1 MTIGGTVRLGRIAK
15 VVNVAC
21 MLVFAVYFLAPL
33 YVMLVNSVKPLDEIR
48 AGTMLALAEDGSFEF
63 WVKAWRD
70 AQIGVQATGLR
81 PYFFNSIRMVVPAV
95 VISTSIGALAGFVL
109 AHWRVRNVRLLFGL
123 ILFGAFIPFQTVLI
137 PMARVLGL
145 LGLSGTTAGLV
156 LVHTVYG
163 IAFTTLFFRNTYAG
177 MPHELIQSAQV
188 DGAHFMRIFTRIIL
202 PNSAAVIMVS
212 IIWQTTNIW
221 NDFLFGA
228 SFGDATSQPMQVA
241 LNNLVSSST
250 GVQEYNVHFAGALM
264 AAFPTLVIYLVSGRY
279 FIRGLMSG
287 SVKG

>member
-21 MLVFAVYFLAPL
+21 MLVFAVYFLVPL

-81 PYFFNSIRMVVPAV
+81 PYFFNSIRLVVPAV

-109 AHWRVRNVRLLFGL
+109 AHWRVRNGRLLFGL

>member
-1 MTIGGTVRLGRIAK
+1 MTIGGTIRMSRAAK
-15 VVNVAC
+15 AAIVVV
-21 MLVFAVYFLAPL
+21 MVIFAIYFLIPL
-33 YVMLVNSVKPLDEIR
+33 YVMLVNSVKPLAEIR
-48 AGTMLALAEDGSFEF
+48 TGNMLALPAEFSLDF
-63 WVKAWRD
+63 WAQAW
-70 AQIGVQATGLR
+70 ASTQIGVQATGLR
-81 PYFFNSIRMVVPAV
+81 PYFLNSVQMVVPAV
-95 VISTSIGALAGFVL
+95 LLSTTLGALAGFVL
-109 AHWRVRNVRLLFGL
+109 AQWPIRNSRLIFAL

-137 PMARVLGL
+137 PMARILGILGL
-145 LGLSGTTAGLV
+145 AGTTSGLV

-163 IAFTTLFFRNTYAG
+163 VAFTTLFFRNSYAS

-188 DGAHFMRIFTRIIL
+188 DGAHFGRIFMEIIL
-202 PNSAAVIMVS
+202 PNSMPVIMVS
-212 IIWQTTNIW
+212 VIWQATNIW

-250 GVQEYNVHFAGALM
+250 GVREYNVHFAGALM

-279 FIRGLMSG
+279 FVRGLMSG

>member
-1 MTIGGTVRLGRIAK
+1 MTIGATVRLGRIAK
-15 VVNVAC
+15 VVNIAC
-21 MLVFAVYFLAPL
+21 MLVFAVYFLVPL

-48 AGTMLALAEDGSFEF
+48 AGTMLAFAEDGSFEF

-81 PYFFNSIRMVVPAV
+81 PYFFNSIRLVVPAV

-109 AHWRVRNVRLLFGL
+109 AHWRVRNGRLLFGL

>member
-15 VVNVAC
+15 VVNIAC
-21 MLVFAVYFLAPL
+21 MLVFAVYFLVPL

-48 AGTMLALAEDGSFEF
+48 AGTMLAFAEDGSFEF

-81 PYFFNSIRMVVPAV
+81 PYFFNSIRLVVPAV

-109 AHWRVRNVRLLFGL
+109 AHWRVRNGRLLFGL

>member
-21 MLVFAVYFLAPL
+21 MLVFAVYFLVPL

-81 PYFFNSIRMVVPAV
+81 PYFFNSIRLVVPAV

-109 AHWRVRNVRLLFGL
+109 AHWRVRNGRLLFGL

-287 SVKG
+287 AVKG

>member
-21 MLVFAVYFLAPL
+21 MLVFAVYFLVPL

-81 PYFFNSIRMVVPAV
+81 PYFFNSIRLVVPAV

-109 AHWRVRNVRLLFGL
+109 AHWRVRNGRLLFGL

-202 PNSAAVIMVS
+202 PNSAAVVMVS

>member
-81 PYFFNSIRMVVPAV
+81 PYFFNSIRLVVPAV

>member
-1 MTIGGTVRLGRIAK
+1 MTIGGTIRIGRVRQAII
-15 VVNVAC
+15 VVI
-21 MLVFAVYFLAPL
+21 MIVFAIYFLTPL
-33 YVMLVNSVKPLDEIR
+33 YVMIVNSVKSLNEIR
-48 AGTMLALAEDGSFEF
+48 TGNMLALPSQASFDY
-63 WVKAWRD
+63 WIKAWRD

-81 PYFFNSIRMVVPAV
+81 PYFINSVVMVVPAV
-95 VISTSIGALAGFVL
+95 LISTLIGALAGFVL
-109 AHWRVRNVRLLFGL
+109 AQWPIRHSRLMFGL

-137 PMARVLGL
+137 PMARILGL
-145 LGLSGTTAGLV
+145 LRLSGTTAGLV
-156 LVHTVYG
+156 LVHSVYG
-163 IAFTTLFFRNTYAG
+163 IAFTTLFFRNSYAS

-188 DGAHFMRIFTRIIL
+188 DGAHFGKIFVEIIL
-202 PNSAAVIMVS
+202 PNSMAVAMVS

-264 AAFPTLVIYLVSGRY
+264 AAVPTLIIYLVSGRY
-279 FIRGLMSG
+279 FVRGLMSG

>member
-1 MTIGGTVRLGRIAK
+1 MTIGGTIRMSKVAK
-15 VVNVAC
+15 AAIVVLMVI
-21 MLVFAVYFLAPL
+21 FAIYFLVPL
-33 YVMLVNSVKPLDEIR
+33 YVMVVNSVKPLAEIR
-48 AGTMLALAEDGSFEF
+48 TGNMLALPAEFSLDY
-63 WVKAWRD
+63 WAQAW
-70 AQIGVQATGLR
+70 ASTQIGVQATGLR
-81 PYFFNSIRMVVPAV
+81 PYFLNSVQMVIPAV
-95 VISTSIGALAGFVL
+95 LLSTTLGALAGFVL
-109 AHWRVRNVRLLFGL
+109 AQWPIRNSRALFAL

-137 PMARVLGL
+137 PMARILGILGL
-145 LGLSGTTAGLV
+145 AGTTTGLV

-163 IAFTTLFFRNTYAG
+163 VAFTTLFFRNSYAS

-188 DGAHFMRIFTRIIL
+188 DGAHFGRIFMEIIL
-202 PNSAAVIMVS
+202 PNSAPVIMVS
-212 IIWQTTNIW
+212 VIWQTTNIW

-250 GVQEYNVHFAGALM
+250 GVREYNVHFAGALM

-279 FIRGLMSG
+279 FVRGLMSG

>member
-1 MTIGGTVRLGRIAK
+1 MTVGGTVRLGRIAK

-21 MLVFAVYFLAPL
+21 MLVFAVYFLVPL

-81 PYFFNSIRMVVPAV
+81 PYFFNSIRLVVPAV

-163 IAFTTLFFRNTYAG
+163 IAFTTLFFRTTYAG

-221 NDFLFGA
+221 NDFLVGA

-264 AAFPTLVIYLVSGRY
+264 AAFPTLVIYVVSGRY